1 MEVNRHIMKIEN
13 HTANNSCINDL
24 QDCKLEHLSVE
35 LEAVKQQLQ
44 EMARLLKFC
53 VDRQYYFNA
62 FSNPE
67 LLKLQNEANDG
78 ILLCGNYGNPNTGD
92 EWMLDT
98 MIQYLRRYSN
108 KKITIML
115 EPNRIFDPSIYLKYN
130 VNYIHYPQTV
140 YDYDILVEKFDI
152 LVFGG
157 GAIIEDGIYWE
168 AYDYGINICRTV
180 VDLPLRFIAK
190 NKKVFC
196 VGLSTSTTLNN
207 PEYIH
212 KLQTVIHGATYFSVR
227 DYYSLNVLKQAG
239 ISTNNV
245 RIINDIVY
253 ANDKLLSAVQN
264 RKIQEHSETV
274 HIGVVY
280 IVAEE
285 TKEAFQEL
293 IASIRREMEQQNKK
307 YLISLIPFY
316 DNWHIDFNFYMNFA
330 KDKENIT
337 VIPYTTDIQEMIDIF
352 TKQDYII
359 CARYHGILLSL
370 SLNIPCIGLYY
381 DTHQHYFNKIAYLLE
396 QFHFWLEDCISVS
409 QIRTTEGSIF
419 EKKLYVQDKHTIQC
433 LMNDAR
439 NDLNDLFEKNL

>member
-1 MEVNRHIMKIEN
+1 MKIEN

-352 TKQDYII
+352 TKQDYMI

-370 SLNIPCIGLYY
+370 SLNIPCIGLY
-381 DTHQHYFNKIAYLLE
+381 
-396 QFHFWLEDCISVS
+396 
-409 QIRTTEGSIF
+409 
-419 EKKLYVQDKHTIQC
+419 
-433 LMNDAR
+433 
-439 NDLNDLFEKNL
+439 

>member
-1 MEVNRHIMKIEN
+1 MKIEN

-196 VGLSTSTTLNN
+196 VGLSTSTTVKVKPL
-207 PEYIH
+207 
-212 KLQTVIHGATYFSVR
+212 
-227 DYYSLNVLKQAG
+227 
-239 ISTNNV
+239 
-245 RIINDIVY
+245 
-253 ANDKLLSAVQN
+253 
-264 RKIQEHSETV
+264 
-274 HIGVVY
+274 
-280 IVAEE
+280 
-285 TKEAFQEL
+285 AF
-293 IASIRREMEQQNKK
+293 
-307 YLISLIPFY
+307 
-316 DNWHIDFNFYMNFA
+316 H
-330 KDKENIT
+330 
-337 VIPYTTDIQEMIDIF
+337 
-352 TKQDYII
+352 
-359 CARYHGILLSL
+359 
-370 SLNIPCIGLYY
+370 
-381 DTHQHYFNKIAYLLE
+381 
-396 QFHFWLEDCISVS
+396 
-409 QIRTTEGSIF
+409 
-419 EKKLYVQDKHTIQC
+419 
-433 LMNDAR
+433 
-439 NDLNDLFEKNL
+439 